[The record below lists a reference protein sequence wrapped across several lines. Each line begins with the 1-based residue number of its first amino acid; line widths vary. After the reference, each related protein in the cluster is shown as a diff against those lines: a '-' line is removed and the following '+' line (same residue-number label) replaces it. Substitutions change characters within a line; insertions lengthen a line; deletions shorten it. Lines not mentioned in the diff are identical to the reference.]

1 VTINRAN
8 QIVAKVLEN
17 TPREFDGVG
26 WPSCGVVDIVL
37 VGRRSAAVHR
47 KKKLGGLRQE
57 SVKKL

>member
-26 WPSCGVVDIVL
+26 WPGCGVVDIVL
-37 VGRRSAAVHR
+37 VGRRSAAAHR
-47 KKKLGGLRQE
+47 KKKIGRAGAGI
-57 SVKKL
+57 S